1 MALSNL
7 QTRQERTGTLSRPM
21 ENVIVWTFLLPLFA
35 FVRVTTTGNVP
46 RTLTSPCTALSQSLS
61 INSLRVTFLRRG
73 VLRPHD
79 PKRFGRANNEAY
91 GLGNFEPK
99 LCQ

>member
-46 RTLTSPCTALSQSLS
+46 RTLKSLYGVIPVPLDQFTS
-61 INSLRVTFLRRG
+61 VTYLRRG

>member
-7 QTRQERTGTLSRPM
+7 QTHQERTGTLSLPM

-46 RTLTSPCTALSQSLS
+46 RTLPSPCTALSQSLS
-61 INSLRVTFLRRG
+61 INSLR
-73 VLRPHD
+73 
-79 PKRFGRANNEAY
+79 
-91 GLGNFEPK
+91 
-99 LCQ
+99 